1 MKYKIHQFIW
11 NYIIMMNKIIDK
23 IKDITKENP
32 QQYKAHSID
41 RFIVEFLE
49 SKDKSSFRSN
59 DKIFLFR
66 ELSYML
72 KWWVWLVTAVETVAN
87 WTDNYAVKEISKL
100 INKYLVT
107 WKSLSYA
114 MDRLP
119 DYFDEWDCSVVKA
132 WEKSGNLYIVLESLA
147 KEYEFIT
154 EIKNKY
160 IWALIYPAILV
171 VFAIV
176 AVIALFGFI
185 LPSVFD
191 IAVWLST
198 WELPFSTRLLKW
210 ISDFLIGYW
219 KPILRVIV
227 LTGVFL
233 RLYFSTE
240 KWKRMWFEFMLTM
253 PLVWKMTRYYYLIRW
268 CRYMSLMIKSWMN
281 YLETFKTLRDVLW
294 IPAYQEM
301 IERILWWLQK
311 WTTIF
316 DSIKDEKNLIPTNV
330 SVLIKVWEETANLE
344 WSLQNVLNM
353 YNEELNI
360 AINSIS
366 KVIEPVILVV
376 IWSIVLLVA
385 SWVFGLILQI
395 MEWIQ

>member
-1 MKYKIHQFIW
+1 
-11 NYIIMMNKIIDK
+11 MMNKIIDK

-41 RFIVEFLE
+41 SFIVEFLE

-210 ISDFLIGYW
+210 IQKFSLNPIQITSGKALYSDHQ
-219 KPILRVIV
+219 P
-227 LTGVFL
+227 
-233 RLYFSTE
+233 
-240 KWKRMWFEFMLTM
+240 
-253 PLVWKMTRYYYLIRW
+253 
-268 CRYMSLMIKSWMN
+268 
-281 YLETFKTLRDVLW
+281 
-294 IPAYQEM
+294 
-301 IERILWWLQK
+301 
-311 WTTIF
+311 
-316 DSIKDEKNLIPTNV
+316 
-330 SVLIKVWEETANLE
+330 
-344 WSLQNVLNM
+344 
-353 YNEELNI
+353 
-360 AINSIS
+360 
-366 KVIEPVILVV
+366 
-376 IWSIVLLVA
+376 
-385 SWVFGLILQI
+385 
-395 MEWIQ
+395 